1 MSDIGL
7 NLSGIIALF
16 VFLIVAAGLGIGG
29 LVSLLIAFIRGSGTG
44 PGVTKHGAFAFFL
57 AALPLIAVNLIAF
70 GILVY
75 IVDSNAHET
84 NELLDKLAAYAWL
97 PLQLIF
103 WIVLGLILKRIR
115 K

>member
-1 MSDIGL
+1 MSDIGI

-29 LVSLLIAFIRGSGTG
+29 LVSLVIAFIRGSGTDA
-44 PGVTKHGAFAFFL
+44 GVTKHGGFAFFL

-75 IVDSNAHET
+75 FVDSNAHET
-84 NELLDKLAAYAWL
+84 NELLDRVAAYAWL
-97 PLQLIF
+97 PLQLIL
-103 WIVLGLILKRIR
+103 WITLGILIR
-115 K
+115 KIRK

>member
-16 VFLIVAAGLGIGG
+16 VFLIVSGAMALFG
-29 LVSLLIAFIRGSGTG
+29 LVSLVFAFVKASKTG
-44 PGVTKHGAFAFFL
+44 MPAKKQGAFAFFV
-57 AALPLIAVNLIAF
+57 AAVPLLVVNLLAF

-75 IVDSNAHET
+75 TVDSNARET
-84 NELLDKLAAYAWL
+84 NEFIDKAVLFAWL
-97 PLQLIF
+97 PLQPII
-103 WIVLGLILKRIR
+103 WIVGGMTINKLK